1 MGKNI
6 TIEIYNHSFTLV
18 GVVDDIQELT
28 WVRGFQEVGRFE
40 LFCGIENSDF
50 LIAGY
55 FVMRSDRNDVFYI
68 TTVEKSRDI
77 DGNAVVHVMG
87 VDALN
92 ILNQRIILY
101 TINHKNKT
109 LKNLVEKILVQ
120 NITEP
125 ITSSNMLPAT
135 GNLASSSWTKNS
147 EVSASGSS
155 AYLSTSMTVNGEMS
169 ASFGKIIQLIGQK
182 FTLSFYAW
190 DLEGTGVLDVY
201 LMASSTTVLLKEWNT
216 TGDNIQYS
224 VSFTVD
230 ESRFGSMA
238 NDTPVYIVFRNETG
252 YIWNASIQVSNI
264 MLNVGDTKKTW
275 TPSQGTAIID
285 NVRSLGDYFSIGTIT
300 ASQALTKQ
308 ISYDYVLSAL
318 YDLAMQFNCGLT
330 STFSNNKIAIN
341 FVPFNNR
348 SQWSTQNSLYFSDSI
363 GNLSAWNFSQDYSEF
378 KNYALIAG
386 EGEGASRKKTSVGV
400 GYGIN
405 LYEMFVDARDL
416 STDSDDGTLSNTEY
430 TAMLEERGY
439 NELAEA
445 DITYT
450 LTAEASKTIYT
461 YPSDYDVGD
470 VASIETPAFLADGLI
485 AKVTEVFDQT
495 GYSVFPTFRII
506 ALHENLMTESD
517 DFIITEDSNLILT

>member
-1 MGKNI
+1 MDKNI
-6 TIEIYNHSFTLV
+6 TIEVYNHSFTLV

-40 LFCGIENSDF
+40 LFCGMENSDF

-55 FVMRSDRNDVFYI
+55 FVMRSDRDDVFYI
-68 TTVEKSRDI
+68 NTVEKSRDI
-77 DGNAVVHVMG
+77 DGNAVIRVAG

-125 ITSSNMLPAT
+125 ITSSNMLPDT

-169 ASFGKIIQLIGQK
+169 APFGKIIQLIGQK
-182 FTLSFYAW
+182 FTLSFYAY

-201 LMASSTTVLLKEWNT
+201 LKASNATILLKEWNT
-216 TGDNIQYS
+216 TGENNLYS
-224 VSFTVD
+224 VTFTVD
-230 ESRFGSMA
+230 EKSFGTLA
-238 NDTPVYIVFRNETG
+238 NDVPVYLVFRNETG
-252 YIWNASIQVSNI
+252 YMFNASIQISSL
-264 MLNVGDTKKTW
+264 MLVAGSSRKNW
-275 TPSQGTAIID
+275 TPSQGSSIVDT
-285 NVRSLGDYFSIGTIT
+285 VRSLADYFEIGTIT
-300 ASQALTKQ
+300 APKKLTKQ

-318 YDLAMQFNCGLT
+318 YDLATQFNCGLT
-330 STFSNNKIAIN
+330 STFTNNKIAIN

-363 GNLSAWNFSQDYSEF
+363 GNLSAWSFSQDYSEF
-378 KNYALIAG
+378 KNFALIAG
-386 EGEGASRKKTSVGV
+386 EGEGASRKKTSVGI
-400 GYGIN
+400 GYGID

-430 TAMLEERGY
+430 MAMLAERGY

-461 YPSDYDVGD
+461 YPTDYDVGD

-495 GYSVFPTFRII
+495 GYSVFPTFKII
-506 ALHENLMTESD
+506 TLHENLMTEAD